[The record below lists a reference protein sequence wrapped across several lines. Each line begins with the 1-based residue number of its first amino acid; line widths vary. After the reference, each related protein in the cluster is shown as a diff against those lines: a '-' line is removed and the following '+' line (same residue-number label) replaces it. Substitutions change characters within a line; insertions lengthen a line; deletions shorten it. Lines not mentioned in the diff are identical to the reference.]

1 MLRLHDAKQIPRYQ
15 EKSDVTECCCA
26 GEWAP
31 MDNTERNKGFS
42 AVVRKFPVGAVSMV
56 SPFNSPCAPP
66 LPVLQLARL
75 SRPGWPPCAV
85 RVRRA
90 AVCFACH
97 TACAAGLRHA
107 SGGRGELL
115 A

>member
-56 SPFNSPCAPP
+56 SCSGMLC
-66 LPVLQLARL
+66 L
-75 SRPGWPPCAV
+75 SYSLCCRPQTCLRWQ
-85 RVRRA
+85 RRA
-90 AVCFACH
+90 ACVIS
-97 TACAAGLRHA
+97 HA
-107 SGGRGELL
+107 WRGVRQWAEVMCKS